1 MEQLSLKLP
10 FLLNTVSESP
20 KQQPIDRPDGAP
32 WNQFIWIKS
41 GKGFF
46 TVDGDPYI
54 LSEGEGIFMR
64 HGVQQ
69 SYSRIGDTL
78 HTKYCTFFSP
88 DSLVDYCIG
97 NKRYVTFEAP
107 DFLNRET
114 DILRKL
120 ARSNASTLELSAAGY
135 TYVTELFSA
144 ITKNCDDIISK
155 VCCFLE
161 DNCAKPLT
169 LDDIAAV
176 AGLDRF
182 ALCRYFKKH
191 HKRSVMDEL
200 KAIRIK
206 KAKRLLLYSTE
217 SIGEIGRLCG
227 FESPS
232 YFTLRFREECG
243 CSPAKYREIRM

>member
-1 MEQLSLKLP
+1 MEQFDLKLP
-10 FLLNTVSESP
+10 FLLNTISESP
-20 KQQPIDRPDGAP
+20 KQQPIDRPNGAK
-32 WNQFIWIKS
+32 WNQFIWVKS

-46 TVDGDPYI
+46 TVDGDSYI
-54 LSEGEGIFMR
+54 LGEGEGIFMR

-97 NKRYVTFEAP
+97 DKRYVTFEAP

-114 DILRKL
+114 DILRNL

-135 TYVTELFSA
+135 TYVTELFSS
-144 ITKNCDDIISK
+144 IIKNRDSIISK

-161 DNCAKPLT
+161 VYCAEPLT
-169 LDDIAAV
+169 LDVAAAV

-182 ALCRYFKKH
+182 SLCRYFKKH

-200 KAIRIK
+200 KTIRIK

-217 SIGEIGRLCG
+217 SVAEIGRLCG

-232 YFTLRFREECG
+232 YFTLCFRKECG
-243 CSPAKYREIRM
+243 CSPQKYRNLRT